1 MLDHYLT
8 GSEPVRE
15 KMMVSRDAEMRSESE
30 VDSAIVFLVRLANES
45 EALSVFGNGDAEE
58 SSKVVSPC

>member
-1 MLDHYLT
+1 
-8 GSEPVRE
+8 
-15 KMMVSRDAEMRSESE
+15 MVSRDAEMRSESE